1 MPGEKVM
8 TTEGSRANRCEGG
21 RRAVREEG
29 NILKMWRAPASA
41 CLAPHDYRSWP
52 RWVVVALAHYCLSI
66 VANATFVGSPAS
78 VGRRRCSPTRWC
90 YCRLWC
96 SVVLG
101 RGTREL
107 WNWSCPSWP
116 KTKPTSSRATAT
128 ALTSIEE
135 FNTRAVIHFL
145 QEISIEKLNEVR
157 KTATLLPIQKHPL
170 RRRDYG
176 LFCIFILGLT
186 DASA

>member
-66 VANATFVGSPAS
+66 VASATFVGSPAS
-78 VGRRRCSPTRWC
+78 VGAHQQGGATVDRGARW
-90 YCRLWC
+90 
-96 SVVLG
+96 LG

-107 WNWSCPSWP
+107 
-116 KTKPTSSRATAT
+116 
-128 ALTSIEE
+128 
-135 FNTRAVIHFL
+135 
-145 QEISIEKLNEVR
+145 
-157 KTATLLPIQKHPL
+157 
-170 RRRDYG
+170 
-176 LFCIFILGLT
+176 
-186 DASA
+186 

>member
-90 YCRLWC
+90 YCRPWC

-135 FNTRAVIHFL
+135 FHTRDAIHFFFTGN
-145 QEISIEKLNEVR
+145 LNRNTEWGKKNGNPPPHLV
-157 KTATLLPIQKHPL
+157 TPCA
-170 RRRDYG
+170 
-176 LFCIFILGLT
+176 
-186 DASA
+186 

>member
-66 VANATFVGSPAS
+66 VANATFVGSP
-78 VGRRRCSPTRWC
+78 VG
-90 YCRLWC
+90 
-96 SVVLG
+96 
-101 RGTREL
+101 
-107 WNWSCPSWP
+107 
-116 KTKPTSSRATAT
+116 SR
-128 ALTSIEE
+128 
-135 FNTRAVIHFL
+135 
-145 QEISIEKLNEVR
+145 
-157 KTATLLPIQKHPL
+157 
-170 RRRDYG
+170 
-176 LFCIFILGLT
+176 
-186 DASA
+186 

>member
-90 YCRLWC
+90 YCRPWC

-135 FNTRAVIHFL
+135 FHTRDAIHSFTGNLNRNTEWGKKNGNPPPHLVTPCA
-145 QEISIEKLNEVR
+145 
-157 KTATLLPIQKHPL
+157 
-170 RRRDYG
+170 
-176 LFCIFILGLT
+176 
-186 DASA
+186 